1 MATHLRTGAE
11 GEQAACQWL
20 EQQGYRIEARNWRHG
35 RLEVDIVARHGR
47 TLVIVEVKTRRSD
60 RYDGPAD
67 AVGPAKQRKLYRAAE
82 AYLDALGEDIAVRFD
97 IITVWMDGAAPRLEH
112 LEDAFYPTPDEETD
126 EGPAPWPT
134 R

>member
-11 GEQAACQWL
+11 GEQVACQWL
-20 EQQGYRIEARNWRHG
+20 LAQGYRIEARNWRHG
-35 RLEVDIVARHGR
+35 HLEVDIVARHAG

-67 AVGPAKQRKLYRAAE
+67 AVGPAKQHKLYRAAE
-82 AYLDALGEDIAVRFD
+82 AYLDALGEEVDVRFD
-97 IITVWMDGAAPRLEH
+97 IITVWMNGPTPRVEH

-126 EGPAPWPT
+126 
-134 R
+134 